1 MSDSSSC
8 SDSDS
13 VEEVV
18 VQRYLKQDLQS
29 SLAQGRALIRQHHGI
44 KPQPGHYRL
53 KDCCHAVV
61 DHKTHGYQ
69 GKHWETSGPTGNLEK
84 GTRRLTTKA
93 VDKEMD
99 QERNWRAKR
108 EEKLSK
114 LAREIIQPLLDDF
127 NDTLVISKREMAA
140 EDRLLTHH
148 QESVKDSVQCELVC
162 RENGR
167 RVDEMAEKEREH
179 QVRLLMAM
187 KDDAMRTASIDS
199 LVDSMAFTNQKRSL
213 INTDLEEASERL
225 QDDQKETDVE
235 YNKAV
240 GEMLDQSLITVVQ
253 ESHKDS
259 LKEQEEQARKEKI
272 ELQKMIENDKVAYQ
286 NQNRFSK
293 AVNMIVAMY
302 RDLEMKEHK
311 EEEKMKQYVEDVK
324 FTAQEDIVRIVN
336 TKRTC
341 SLYRKEKSRRIQEEE
356 QLVTQDN
363 PARAA
368 MMNVMN
374 RVQRQMLLQKFKGKW
389 VNITNKKKAGR
400 TEEQSE
406 ENLTERDKKLRMIRT
421 KNRKETKVVRWQ
433 DEDF

>member
-1 MSDSSSC
+1 
-8 SDSDS
+8 
-13 VEEVV
+13 
-18 VQRYLKQDLQS
+18 
-29 SLAQGRALIRQHHGI
+29 
-44 KPQPGHYRL
+44 
-53 KDCCHAVV
+53 
-61 DHKTHGYQ
+61 
-69 GKHWETSGPTGNLEK
+69 
-84 GTRRLTTKA
+84 
-93 VDKEMD
+93 
-99 QERNWRAKR
+99 
-108 EEKLSK
+108 
-114 LAREIIQPLLDDF
+114 
-127 NDTLVISKREMAA
+127 
-140 EDRLLTHH
+140 
-148 QESVKDSVQCELVC
+148 
-162 RENGR
+162 
-167 RVDEMAEKEREH
+167 MAEKEREH

-213 INTDLEEASERL
+213 INTDLEEARL
-225 QDDQKETDVE
+225 SDLISFRDDQKETDVE

-253 ESHKDS
+253 ESHKDI

-293 AVNMIVAMY
+293 AVKMIVAMY

-421 KNRKETKVVRWQ
+421 KNRKETKVVRYSYNRYPSYSRYYTTRRYLYPSTSTYRYKQ
-433 DEDF
+433 TY